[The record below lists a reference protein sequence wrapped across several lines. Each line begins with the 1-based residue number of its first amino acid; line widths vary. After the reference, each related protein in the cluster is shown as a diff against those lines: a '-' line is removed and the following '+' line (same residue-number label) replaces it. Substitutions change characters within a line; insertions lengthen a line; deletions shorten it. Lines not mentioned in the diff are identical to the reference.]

1 MRFKLDENFGTRC
14 LDLFVAAGHDACTVR
29 TQQLQGTTD
38 EQLFS
43 VCLAEGRALVTLD
56 LDFTNLL
63 RFPPNQSAGLAVL
76 RLPARPSLA
85 LLRQTVQTLLD
96 GLGREPIT
104 GKLWIVEPGRIR
116 VHDDRE

>member
-14 LDLFVAAGHDACTVR
+14 LDLFVAAQHDACTVWS
-29 TQQLQGTTD
+29 QQLPGAKD
-38 EQLFS
+38 DQLFA
-43 VCLAEGRALVTLD
+43 VCVAENRAIVTLD

-63 RFPPNQSAGLAVL
+63 RFPPAQSAGIAVL

-96 GLGREPIT
+96 GLG
-104 GKLWIVEPGRIR
+104 
-116 VHDDRE
+116 

>member
-1 MRFKLDENFGTRC
+1 MKFKLDENFGSRC
-14 LDLFVAAGHDACTVR
+14 LDLFAAAGHDACTVWA
-29 TQQLQGTTD
+29 QKLPGATD
-38 EQLFS
+38 DQLFS

-56 LDFTNLL
+56 LDFSNLL
-63 RFPPNQSAGLAVL
+63 RFPPGESAGLAVL

-85 LLRQTVQTLLD
+85 LLSQTVQTLLD

-116 VHDDRE
+116 VHDERD

>member
-14 LDLFVAAGHDACTVR
+14 LDLFAAAGHDACTVWS
-29 TQQLQGTTD
+29 QQLHGATD
-38 EQLFS
+38 DQLFS
-43 VCLAEGRALVTLD
+43 VCLTEGRALVTLD

-63 RFPPNQSAGLAVL
+63 RFPPARIAGLAVL
-76 RLPARPSLA
+76 RLPARPSHT

-96 GLGREPIT
+96 GLDREPIT

-116 VHDDRE
+116 IHDDRE